1 MLVSM
6 NYLAEL
12 TGKDRRA
19 VARRLANLPTTPG
32 PKNSKQVDSRQALE
46 LLYGG
51 MADGANLDPSRERAL
66 LDRERRRQLELTN
79 GRLEHELIP
88 AGEVA
93 AAWSQNV
100 AIAKGRLLSLPSRVS
115 GEVLRLKTQRDVE
128 LLLRDKLFEILAEL
142 SGEIESRAG

>member
-19 VARRLANLPTTPG
+19 VARRLSHLPTTPG
-32 PKNSKQVDSRQALE
+32 PKNSKQVDSREALE
-46 LLYGG
+46 LIYGG
-51 MADGANLDPSRERAL
+51 NGDGAHLDPSKERAL

-79 GRLEHELIP
+79 GRLERELIP
-88 AGEVA
+88 KDEVA
-93 AAWSQNV
+93 AAWSANV

-115 GEVLRLKTQRDVE
+115 SEVLRLTSQRE
-128 LLLRDKLFEILAEL
+128 IENAIRDRINEILTEL
-142 SGEIESRAG
+142 SGDPVKD